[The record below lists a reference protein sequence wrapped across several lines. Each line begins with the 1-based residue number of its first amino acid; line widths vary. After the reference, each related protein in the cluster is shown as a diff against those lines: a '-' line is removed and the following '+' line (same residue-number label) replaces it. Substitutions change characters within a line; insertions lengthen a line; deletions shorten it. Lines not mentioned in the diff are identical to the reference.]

1 MVLCRV
7 VMPNRCSATLHLV
20 LLAALGISIAGCAP
34 AGALRASGPAPLE
47 AAAGAP
53 VPYPRT
59 AGPVVRTG
67 GDTVE
72 VLPRGAVA
80 FPVIR
85 ALLQGARLS
94 VEVEMYEL
102 ARDDL
107 VQGLVDA
114 RRRGVAVTVIE
125 DPSVDATAATA
136 VGLRAASIDV
146 VDYPVRRQMIDHVK
160 LLVVDG
166 EAAVVG
172 GINWNTRSARHH
184 DFDALIR
191 GPAAANLHRVFLRD
205 LVTCGRAVTV
215 PDELADP
222 AVLVASTLPY
232 TEIRPL
238 AVQLVDAATSTLD
251 LELYVLTDTG
261 IVHALERA
269 RHRGVAV
276 RVVLDPTQR
285 PSDAAVAELTAAG
298 VPVRLYHGRG
308 ELLHAKVGLADGR
321 RTLFGSA
328 NWTRSGF
335 EHNHE
340 LDVEIVDSAAIA
352 ATFRQAMDADWSASS

>member
-1 MVLCRV
+1 MVGSRTD
-7 VMPNRCSATLHLV
+7 MPNRRSALRLLLLV
-20 LLAALGISIAGCAP
+20 SLAVATAACAP
-34 AGALRASGPAPLE
+34 GRGVSIGGSVPFQAPARAPL
-47 AAAGAP
+47 
-53 VPYPRT
+53 PYPMT

-85 ALLQGARLS
+85 ALLAAAQVR

-102 ARDDL
+102 ARHDL
-107 VQGLVDA
+107 VQALIDT
-114 RRRGVAVTVIE
+114 RRRGVVVTVID
-125 DPSVDATAATA
+125 DPSVDVTTATAAT
-136 VGLRAASIDV
+136 LRAAGIDV

-160 LLVVDG
+160 LLIVDG

-172 GINWNTRSARHH
+172 GINWNTSSAHHH

-191 GPAAANLHRVFLRD
+191 GPAATNLRRAFLRD
-205 LVTCGRAVTV
+205 LVTCGRQIAV

-222 AVLVASTLPY
+222 AILVAATLPSSA
-232 TEIRPL
+232 IRPL
-238 AVQLVDAATSTLD
+238 AVQLVDSATSTLD

-261 IVHALERA
+261 VVHALERA

-276 RVVLDPTQR
+276 RVILDATQR
-285 PSDAAVAELTAAG
+285 PSDAAAAELTAAG
-298 VPVRLYHGRG
+298 VAVRLYRSHGD
-308 ELLHAKVGLADGR
+308 LLHAKVGVADGR
-321 RTLFGSA
+321 RSLFGSA

-340 LDVEIVDSAAIA
+340 LDVEVVDSSAIA
-352 ATFRQAMDADWSASS
+352 ATFEQAMDADWNASG